1 MNETTILVWINI
13 AIVGI
18 IAIIIVKLYFRKD
31 ELEKDDSPLLS
42 KDSLNKLSQSSEN
55 NLSKTAPNNSF
66 VSTYFSK
73 QDQPKGTSLRKQGQ
87 IPEDN
92 FNSYIVPETNEH
104 LFSDK
109 SENEEDPAKPINFNY
124 ETKVQKFQEPINET
138 QMDIMSKNNK
148 NTKKE
153 INENNISLE
162 EKPKHELKDLFS
174 IDELIKESKRKLSA
188 RELEFMD
195 NISIDWIPKN
205 IDTESNGSHNGENY
219 IAYTFYIENEGEETI
234 NYWYSIIIDD
244 VIKNVDEAARVM
256 VYLNG
261 DRRVYAKVNS
271 YTNEPEKDTLPFYSK
286 DEAVLEQRK
295 DFKPGDI
302 DKFTIVIWLEG
313 DDPDC
318 VDNILGGEIK
328 MHMEI
333 REEHKEES
341 KNNEKE

>member
-55 NLSKTAPNNSF
+55 NLSKTAPNKSF

-174 IDELIKESKRKLSA
+174 ID
-188 RELEFMD
+188 
-195 NISIDWIPKN
+195 
-205 IDTESNGSHNGENY
+205 
-219 IAYTFYIENEGEETI
+219 
-234 NYWYSIIIDD
+234 
-244 VIKNVDEAARVM
+244 
-256 VYLNG
+256 
-261 DRRVYAKVNS
+261 
-271 YTNEPEKDTLPFYSK
+271 
-286 DEAVLEQRK
+286 
-295 DFKPGDI
+295 
-302 DKFTIVIWLEG
+302 
-313 DDPDC
+313 
-318 VDNILGGEIK
+318 
-328 MHMEI
+328 
-333 REEHKEES
+333 
-341 KNNEKE
+341 

>member
-1 MNETTILVWINI
+1 MAKEV
-13 AIVGI
+13 IVNAKKI
-18 IAIIIVKLYFRKD
+18 KKRK
-31 ELEKDDSPLLS
+31 KFF
-42 KDSLNKLSQSSEN
+42 K
-55 NLSKTAPNNSF
+55 
-66 VSTYFSK
+66 
-73 QDQPKGTSLRKQGQ
+73 
-87 IPEDN
+87 I
-92 FNSYIVPETNEH
+92 
-104 LFSDK
+104 
-109 SENEEDPAKPINFNY
+109 
-124 ETKVQKFQEPINET
+124 TK
-138 QMDIMSKNNK
+138 
-148 NTKKE
+148 
-153 INENNISLE
+153 ISLACLLLFLIFIFIILNVIYKGGKFTVSLDKRLALDSKIVLYEDDEVKE
-162 EKPKHELKDLFS
+162 E
-174 IDELIKESKRKLSA
+174 KRKLEA
-188 RELEFMD
+188 RDLEFMD
-195 NISIDWIPKN
+195 NISVDWLPQN
-205 IDTESNGSHNGENY
+205 IDNEANGSHNGENY
-219 IAYTFYIENEGEETI
+219 IAYTFYIANNGEEII
-234 NYWYSIIIDD
+234 NYWYSVIIDD

-318 VDNILGGEIK
+318 IDNILGGEIK